1 MAPLASDKRTV
12 SEARDKRHDD
22 DAIRDERSQSPFRD
36 RRPIPRPQNQRR
48 CVMRWRHNWLPS
60 HVNSSH
66 AGSRRS
72 GRARHMKHEV
82 ALSKALSTQ
91 NEKKQAAAPSGF
103 DGVWKNQLGSSMD
116 LKIDG
121 ANVTGIY
128 TSKKS
133 LKKDAREA
141 IGDIVGFV
149 DDDIIS
155 LVVKWRGVSAMT
167 SWVGQIVTQNKK
179 DSLSTLW
186 HLISN
191 TPEEQEEDLAW
202 AAILTGADIF
212 HR

>member
-1 MAPLASDKRTV
+1 
-12 SEARDKRHDD
+12 
-22 DAIRDERSQSPFRD
+22 
-36 RRPIPRPQNQRR
+36 
-48 CVMRWRHNWLPS
+48 
-60 HVNSSH
+60 
-66 AGSRRS
+66 
-72 GRARHMKHEV
+72 MKHEV

-91 NEKKQAAAPSGF
+91 NEKKPAAAPSGF